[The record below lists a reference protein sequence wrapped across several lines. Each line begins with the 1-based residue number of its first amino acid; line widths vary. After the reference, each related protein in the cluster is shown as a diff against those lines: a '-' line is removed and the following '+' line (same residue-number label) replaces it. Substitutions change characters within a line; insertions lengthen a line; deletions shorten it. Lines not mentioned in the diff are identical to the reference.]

1 MALYNEGET
10 SAFVGGRK
18 RKVRRLF
25 MNTAVLICTHG
36 KAGVEML
43 RSVKMIMGPSD
54 NVRVLDFLPGENTD
68 SLVEKYKKELEA
80 LDTSDGLLI
89 LVDLF
94 GGSPFNAGAR
104 IAMELPDTELVAG
117 VNIPMLLEIMAQRS
131 LTPLGELAQLAVETG
146 KMSVQLFDQALK
158 KKDEVEEDEL

>member
-1 MALYNEGET
+1 
-10 SAFVGGRK
+10 
-18 RKVRRLF
+18 

-43 RSVKMIMGPSD
+43 RSVEMIMGPSD

-131 LTPLGELAQLAVETG
+131 LTPLGELARLAVETG
-146 KMSVQLFDQALK
+146 KMSVQLFDQAVK

>member
-1 MALYNEGET
+1 
-10 SAFVGGRK
+10 
-18 RKVRRLF
+18 

-43 RSVKMIMGPSD
+43 RSVEMIMGPSD
-54 NVRVLDFLPGENTD
+54 NIKVLDFLPGENTD
-68 SLVEKYKKELEA
+68 SLVEKYKKELA
-80 LDTSDGLLI
+80 SLDTSDGLLI

-104 IAMELPDTELVAG
+104 IAMEQPDTELVTG

-131 LTPLGELAQLAVETG
+131 MIPLNELVGLAVEIG
-146 KMSVQLFDQALK
+146 KMSVQQFNKALENK
-158 KKDEVEEDEL
+158 EEAEEDEL